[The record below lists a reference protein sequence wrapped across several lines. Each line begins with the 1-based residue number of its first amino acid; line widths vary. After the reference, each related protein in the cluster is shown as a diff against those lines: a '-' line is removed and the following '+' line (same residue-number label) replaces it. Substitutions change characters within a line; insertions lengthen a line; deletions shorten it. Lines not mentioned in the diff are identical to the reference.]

1 VNPCRA
7 VVSLQQ
13 DPRRIVVVVL
23 PEGSDMNA
31 RSFVMQPVAVVVG
44 ANAAGSAIAHRLHA
58 AGWAVVL
65 LDDVDPSWT
74 RRGRAYTDA
83 WYLGTAELAGTP
95 AVFCSSVR
103 SIPAAL
109 DRGRTIAATTWSAG
123 GVATALKPQAVVD
136 ARLADFGVG
145 VRGEVTIRTL
155 ADLEAVEDTRRVDF
169 TASPASFVLRA
180 PVSGYF
186 HTHLSI
192 GEAVRSGEPVGTIG
206 SQAIVAGA
214 TGRLLGLSA
223 RGARVG
229 GGSVIAEID
238 DRTDRD
244 GCFGLDPGAIG
255 AAESVLACLRE
266 LSGLKSGHTPDR
278 IG

>member
-1 VNPCRA
+1 M
-7 VVSLQQ
+7 
-13 DPRRIVVVVL
+13 VL
-23 PEGSDMNA
+23 PEGFEMNA
-31 RSFVMQPVAVVVG
+31 RSFGMQPVTVVVG
-44 ANAAGSAIAHRLHA
+44 ANATGSAIAHRLHA

-65 LDDVDPSWT
+65 LDDVDPPWT

-123 GVATALKPQAVVD
+123 GVATALKPLAVVD
-136 ARLADFGVG
+136 ARLADSSVG
-145 VRGEVTIRTL
+145 EQGEVIIRAV
-155 ADLEAVEDTRRVDF
+155 ADLESAQDTRRVDF
-169 TASPASFVLRA
+169 TASPASFALRA
-180 PVSGYF
+180 PASGYF
-186 HTHLSI
+186 HTHRAI
-192 GEAVRSGEPVGTIG
+192 GESIQAGEPVGTIG

-214 TGRLLGLSA
+214 TGRLLGLSS
-223 RGARVG
+223 RGARVAS
-229 GGSVIAEID
+229 GSVIAEID
-238 DRTDRD
+238 ERTDRD

-266 LSGLKSGHTPDR
+266 R
-278 IG
+278 YRA